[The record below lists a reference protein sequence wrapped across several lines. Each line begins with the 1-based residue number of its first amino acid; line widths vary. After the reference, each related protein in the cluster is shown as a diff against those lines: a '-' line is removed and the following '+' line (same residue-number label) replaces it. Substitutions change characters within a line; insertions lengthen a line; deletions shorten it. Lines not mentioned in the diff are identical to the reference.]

1 MQIYAREEH
10 AARMA
15 YLSEKKAAK
24 LELLRLKKQNELSK
38 AELLARKISRFEH
51 SNEKDV
57 VPSFSAI
64 YQDL

>member
-1 MQIYAREEH
+1 
-10 AARMA
+10 MA

-38 AELLARKISRFEH
+38 AELLARKISRFEQ
-51 SNEKDV
+51 STEKDG

>member
-1 MQIYAREEH
+1 
-10 AARMA
+10 MA
-15 YLSEKKAAK
+15 YLSKKKAAK

-51 SNEKDV
+51 STEKDV